1 MQIRAASKIVFV
13 ITVQEVKLTLLTKS
27 NGERHLFNLFQRL
40 ALSRLN
46 ANLCAIS
53 ICLLLSLGVT

>member
-1 MQIRAASKIVFV
+1 MQIRAVSKIVFV

-40 ALSRLN
+40 VQS
-46 ANLCAIS
+46 
-53 ICLLLSLGVT
+53 VV

>member
-1 MQIRAASKIVFV
+1 MNGICSIYFN
-13 ITVQEVKLTLLTKS
+13 VQY
-27 NGERHLFNLFQRL
+27 R